1 MPEIDFLSFG
11 PSTLKEVCSTFISCL
26 FSISTMNKKKT
37 SILMH
42 HLPWQFM
49 GCEEEDGY
57 LFGAATHRI
66 QHYRIAKVFI
76 ILVTAMTVPY

>member
-11 PSTLKEVCSTFISCL
+11 PSTLKEVCNTFISWI
-26 FSISTMNKKKT
+26 FRMYTKNKKKT

-49 GCEEEDGY
+49 GSEEQGGY
-57 LFGAATHRI
+57 LFGAASQRI
-66 QHYRIAKVFI
+66 KHYTIAKVFI
-76 ILVTAMTVPY
+76 MLVTAMTVPY